1 MATIAL
7 TPGRV
12 PPHDLDAEVS
22 VLGSILLDPLS
33 IAKVLQFLHPED
45 FYRENNGQVYRAA
58 LDLFAA
64 GEPIDNV
71 TLAAQLQTLGM
82 LDRVGG
88 RAALAS
94 MQSAVPTSA
103 NIEYYGRI
111 IKEKAYKRRLI
122 SAGANIAGFGYD
134 DGVEA
139 EAAINQAQSL
149 VFGVADDRDQRE
161 LSKLYDLLGP
171 AMERISLQM
180 ESGQGVVGVPSGF
193 HDLDRMTG
201 GFKDSDLII
210 VAGRPSMGK
219 CVRSNSLID
228 DPATGERTTIEDAVR
243 RQMPSV
249 FGFGWDGLIEA
260 QEVHAWVDS
269 GIKPCFKVTTRTGR
283 SVEVTGHHPFLTTKG
298 WQPLHDI
305 AIGTRIG
312 VPRWVRCFGDDQSMQ
327 MGKVRLLAYFI
338 AEGGLTGTTPGFTN
352 TDPEILAD
360 FHLLIASHFPSL
372 KVRQNAISY
381 FPSGPR
387 GGRPNPLTTWL
398 KELGMMGKLAAEKRF
413 PDSVWRW
420 DRDRL
425 REFIKVLM
433 SCDGTVY
440 SMTGYPRIEFAV
452 ASEGLAQDMHHALV
466 RFGIVAKLWKKKD
479 RCWRVEITEPVSVRR
494 YQTQIGWIGE
504 KSRRFTTELPNRR
517 SNVGHLSKEIW
528 SDVRFSADRRGMTLL
543 ELARRAGEPHSEERG
558 FNPHTSRGLP
568 SHRLAAYAD
577 VLNDVA
583 LRQIASDDIYWDEVV
598 SIEATGEH
606 QVYDLTVPDT
616 NNFIAQDI
624 LVHNTSFALNV
635 GLHAALENKKSIAIF
650 SLEMSKEQLT
660 ERLLTEQAQI
670 DAQRLHRGLLSEAE
684 FDRVSNALGP
694 LGEASIYIDDTPVM
708 DELTL
713 QLKAR
718 QAKMR
723 HGIDMII
730 VDYLQLMHGRSRGDD
745 NRVQEVS
752 SISRALK
759 GLARELRIPVLAISQ
774 LSRAPEQRP
783 DKRPILSDLRE
794 SGCLSG
800 DTPIYLPDTGAYVPI
815 RELAGKSGF
824 RVLALDEKWW
834 RMTPKTVTNA
844 FATGTK
850 PVFKMT
856 TKLGRRIRATSNHKF
871 RTIEGWKR
879 LDELHPGD
887 RIALPRVLQGPEKDT
902 MSYEELGLLGHLIG
916 DGCTLPTHAIQYT
929 TVDPSLAE
937 LVANLATQ
945 VFGDRVR
952 PRIHPE
958 RSWIQVCLPPTQH
971 LTHGVHNPIRVWL
984 EGLGAFGFRSHEK
997 RVPAKVFSQSA
1008 LGIAVFLRH
1017 LWATDGCVHLSHG
1030 VSHYANVYYASSSA
1044 GLAQDVQCLLLRLGI
1059 NAKLTRHSQPGKGR
1073 DQYHVSVSG
1082 QHEILAFLE
1091 IVGVLGAE
1099 KTEHKAAI
1107 LEYLSAREPNTNRDV
1122 IPAAAWRLHAVPA
1135 MQMAGITTR
1144 AMQAG
1149 MESRY
1154 SGTGIFDQ
1162 NLSRD
1167 RAKRLAGVV
1176 KSSDLELL
1184 AISDVYW
1191 DRIVGIEPAGVEEV
1205 YDLTVDNL
1213 HSFVAGNV
1221 IAHNSIEQDS
1231 DLVMFLFRPEYY
1243 KSDERPGIAEVIV
1256 SKHRNGPTG
1265 MIELKFRRDHT
1276 RFYNLETR
1284 RPEPGTE

>member
-12 PPHDLDAEVS
+12 PPHDLDAETS

-71 TLAAQLQTLGM
+71 TLAAQLQTMGM
-82 LDRVGG
+82 LDRIGG
-88 RAALAS
+88 RTQLAS

-139 EAAINQAQSL
+139 EEAINQAQSL

-219 CVRSNSLID
+219 CGRANTLID
-228 DPATGERTTIEDAVR
+228 DPATGARITLEECVKR
-243 RQMPSV
+243 RISHV
-249 FGFGWDGLIEA
+249 LGFTWDGKVVP
-260 QEVHAWVDS
+260 QKVGAWVDS
-269 GIKPCFKVTTRTGR
+269 GIKPCFKVVTRTGR
-283 SVEVTGHHPFLTTKG
+283 TVEVTGHHPFLTVNG

-305 AIGTRIG
+305 VPGDRIA
-312 VPRWVRCFGDDQSMQ
+312 VPRVAACFGADQSLSVEMI
-327 MGKVRLLAYFI
+327 RLLGYFI
-338 AEGGLTGTTPGFTN
+338 AEG
-352 TDPEILAD
+352 
-360 FHLLIASHFPSL
+360 
-372 KVRQNAISY
+372 AISVGTPSITNADSEIVGDFVSCVTSNFPGLHIRRRGIAY
-381 FPSGPR
+381 FAAGARGPNR
-387 GGRPNPLTTWL
+387 NPVREWL
-398 KELGMMGKLAAEKRF
+398 KSLGLWGKTAEHKRF
-413 PDSVWRW
+413 PDVVWRW
-420 DRDRL
+420 DRPRL
-425 REFIKVLM
+425 AEFLKAIM
-433 SCDGTVY
+433 SCDGTIY
-440 SMTGYPRIEFAV
+440 SMSGYPRIEFAV
-452 ASEGLAQDMHHALV
+452 ASQGLAEDMHHAFV
-466 RFGIVAKLWKKKD
+466 RFGIVSKLWKKKD
-479 RCWRVEITEPVSVRR
+479 RCWRVEITEPASVRC
-494 YQTQIGWIGE
+494 YQEAIGWIGE
-504 KSRRFTTELPNRR
+504 KSRRFTGELPDRQ

-528 SDVRFSADRRGMTLL
+528 SDIRFAAEHRGLTLM
-543 ELARRAGEPHSEERG
+543 EVARRAGEPHSGVRG
-558 FNPHTSRGLP
+558 FNLHTSRGITQD
-568 SHRLAAYAD
+568 RLAAYAA
-577 VLNDVA
+577 VLHEIG
-583 LRQIASDDIYWDEVV
+583 LQQLASEQIYWDEVL
-598 SIEATGEH
+598 SIEPTGEH
-606 QVYDLTVPDT
+606 QVYDLTIPET
-616 NNFIAQDI
+616 HNFVAQDI
-624 LVHNTSFALNV
+624 LLHNTSFALNV
-635 GLHAALENKKSIAIF
+635 GLYAALERKKSIAIF

-794 SGCLSG
+794 SG
-800 DTPIYLPDTGAYVPI
+800 
-815 RELAGKSGF
+815 
-824 RVLALDEKWW
+824 
-834 RMTPKTVTNA
+834 
-844 FATGTK
+844 
-850 PVFKMT
+850 
-856 TKLGRRIRATSNHKF
+856 
-871 RTIEGWKR
+871 
-879 LDELHPGD
+879 
-887 RIALPRVLQGPEKDT
+887 
-902 MSYEELGLLGHLIG
+902 
-916 DGCTLPTHAIQYT
+916 
-929 TVDPSLAE
+929 
-937 LVANLATQ
+937 
-945 VFGDRVR
+945 
-952 PRIHPE
+952 
-958 RSWIQVCLPPTQH
+958 
-971 LTHGVHNPIRVWL
+971 
-984 EGLGAFGFRSHEK
+984 
-997 RVPAKVFSQSA
+997 
-1008 LGIAVFLRH
+1008 
-1017 LWATDGCVHLSHG
+1017 
-1030 VSHYANVYYASSSA
+1030 
-1044 GLAQDVQCLLLRLGI
+1044 
-1059 NAKLTRHSQPGKGR
+1059 
-1073 DQYHVSVSG
+1073 
-1082 QHEILAFLE
+1082 
-1091 IVGVLGAE
+1091 
-1099 KTEHKAAI
+1099 
-1107 LEYLSAREPNTNRDV
+1107 
-1122 IPAAAWRLHAVPA
+1122 
-1135 MQMAGITTR
+1135 
-1144 AMQAG
+1144 
-1149 MESRY
+1149 
-1154 SGTGIFDQ
+1154 
-1162 NLSRD
+1162 
-1167 RAKRLAGVV
+1167 
-1176 KSSDLELL
+1176 
-1184 AISDVYW
+1184 
-1191 DRIVGIEPAGVEEV
+1191 
-1205 YDLTVDNL
+1205 
-1213 HSFVAGNV
+1213 
-1221 IAHNSIEQDS
+1221 SIEQDS

-1243 KSDERPGIAEVIV
+1243 KSDERPGIAEIIV

>member
-1 MATIAL
+1 
-7 TPGRV
+7 V

-139 EAAINQAQSL
+139 EQAINQAQSL

-219 CVRSNSLID
+219 CLAYDSIID
-228 DPATGERTTIEDAVR
+228 DPATGERMTIEDAVR
-243 RQMPSV
+243 RQIPTV
-249 FGFGWDGLIEA
+249 LGFGWDGSIEP
-260 QEVHAWVDS
+260 QEIHAWVDS
-269 GIKPCFKVTTRTGR
+269 GVKPCFRVTTRTGR
-283 SVEVTGHHPFLTTKG
+283 SVEVTGHHPFLTTRG
-298 WQPLHDI
+298 WRPLHDI
-305 AIGTRIG
+305 SVGIRIAI
-312 VPRWVRCFGDDQSMQ
+312 PRWVRCFGQDTSMPLAQ
-327 MGKVRLLAYFI
+327 VRLLAYFI
-338 AEGGLTGTTPGFTN
+338 AEGGLTSNTPGFTN
-352 TDPEILAD
+352 SDPEIVRD
-360 FHLLIASHFPSL
+360 FHSSISQLFPDL
-372 KVRQNAISY
+372 HVRRHVITYYA
-381 FPSGPR
+381 SGPR
-387 GGRPNPLTTWL
+387 GGQRNPVTTWL
-398 KELGMMGKLAAEKRF
+398 RDMGLMGKGAAQKRF

-440 SMTGYPRIEFAV
+440 SMGGYPRVEFAV
-452 ASEGLAQDMHHALV
+452 ASQGLAQDMHHALV

-479 RCWRVEITEPVSVRR
+479 RCWRVEITEPSSVRR
-494 YQTQIGWIGE
+494 YQSQIGWIGE
-504 KSRRFTTELPNRR
+504 KSRRFTAELPTRR

-528 SDVRFSADRRGMTLL
+528 SDVRFSADRRGMTLN

-583 LRQIASDDIYWDEVV
+583 LRQIASDDIYWDEIV

-794 SGCLSG
+794 SG
-800 DTPIYLPDTGAYVPI
+800 
-815 RELAGKSGF
+815 
-824 RVLALDEKWW
+824 
-834 RMTPKTVTNA
+834 
-844 FATGTK
+844 
-850 PVFKMT
+850 
-856 TKLGRRIRATSNHKF
+856 
-871 RTIEGWKR
+871 
-879 LDELHPGD
+879 
-887 RIALPRVLQGPEKDT
+887 
-902 MSYEELGLLGHLIG
+902 
-916 DGCTLPTHAIQYT
+916 
-929 TVDPSLAE
+929 
-937 LVANLATQ
+937 
-945 VFGDRVR
+945 
-952 PRIHPE
+952 
-958 RSWIQVCLPPTQH
+958 
-971 LTHGVHNPIRVWL
+971 
-984 EGLGAFGFRSHEK
+984 
-997 RVPAKVFSQSA
+997 
-1008 LGIAVFLRH
+1008 
-1017 LWATDGCVHLSHG
+1017 
-1030 VSHYANVYYASSSA
+1030 
-1044 GLAQDVQCLLLRLGI
+1044 
-1059 NAKLTRHSQPGKGR
+1059 
-1073 DQYHVSVSG
+1073 
-1082 QHEILAFLE
+1082 
-1091 IVGVLGAE
+1091 
-1099 KTEHKAAI
+1099 
-1107 LEYLSAREPNTNRDV
+1107 
-1122 IPAAAWRLHAVPA
+1122 
-1135 MQMAGITTR
+1135 
-1144 AMQAG
+1144 
-1149 MESRY
+1149 
-1154 SGTGIFDQ
+1154 
-1162 NLSRD
+1162 
-1167 RAKRLAGVV
+1167 
-1176 KSSDLELL
+1176 
-1184 AISDVYW
+1184 
-1191 DRIVGIEPAGVEEV
+1191 
-1205 YDLTVDNL
+1205 
-1213 HSFVAGNV
+1213 
-1221 IAHNSIEQDS
+1221 SIEQDS